1 MVTTS
6 TAGAPSAGGKTSIS
20 SRSTWAQALLALINA
35 PATQQNINT
44 IVAWETAEGGA
55 GPQFGVKNNIANYNP
70 LNVTLTTGP
79 LGYGYDPGTGTYYQG
94 ATPTPGNT
102 PPVASLTSWVEG
114 LDVTAARLKQPF
126 AAGILQALQ
135 SNESEA
141 QVAQAVGASG
151 WGTGD
156 FASVTAKDTAVTT
169 SSLTSNDPTVIG
181 IPNEMPQ
188 NPSLGGASILNPFG
202 ALSAQVQWLGEW
214 IGWAFFITIIFVLGA
229 AIMLL
234 GFVMLLSILLGP
246 AVGPVMAGVGKGPSG
261 WVLGAVKDIGAN
273 REDGQTRNAR
283 RQLASQGGSNR
294 RSDYVAAQRS
304 APGPG
309 RTRPLRP
316 SGGSTSSDF

>member
-1 MVTTS
+1 VSELSFAQIEQLWITNGGNPAWAPLAAGIAIAESGGNTTAWNQNAS
-6 TAGAPSAGGKTSIS
+6 TGDDSVGLWQINYFGNLSGPRTAAYGAPSALAADPN
-20 SRSTWAQALLALINA
+20 AQAKAAISLSGNGTNWDPWKTDRTWDAWEAAGA
-35 PATQQNINT
+35 PADPSAATVESWLSAGGIG
-44 IVAWETAEGGA
+44 GGA
-55 GPQFGVKNNIANYNP
+55 TAGA
-70 LNVTLTTGP
+70 
-79 LGYGYDPGTGTYYQG
+79 GT
-94 ATPTPGNT
+94 A
-102 PPVASLTSWVEG
+102 VLTSAT
-114 LDVTAARLKQPF
+114 TASPVL
-126 AAGILQALQ
+126 
-135 SNESEA
+135 
-141 QVAQAVGASG
+141 
-151 WGTGD
+151 
-156 FASVTAKDTAVTT
+156 
-169 SSLTSNDPTVIG
+169 G

-188 NPSLGGASILNPFG
+188 NPGLGGSSLLNPFG

-214 IGWAFFITIIFVLGA
+214 IGWAFFITIIFILGA

-246 AVGPVMAGVGKGPSG
+246 AVGPVVAGVGKGPSG